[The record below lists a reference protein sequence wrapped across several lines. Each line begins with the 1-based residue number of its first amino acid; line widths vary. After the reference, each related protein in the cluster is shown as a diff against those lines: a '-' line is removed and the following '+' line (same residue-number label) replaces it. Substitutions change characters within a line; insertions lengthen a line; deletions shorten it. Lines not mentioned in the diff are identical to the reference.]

1 MLPLLL
7 LLLLLLSG
15 TPSTAATSLLAIQ
28 VHVLLFLLST
38 ASQGK
43 QLDRRRAA
51 ARGWWLAVR
60 SGCHTCTVLFDHLA
74 ATAAAR
80 LAAADPEARGRKA
93 TDACRRAERE
103 RSRASAEALA
113 VCYRR
118 SIAVALAIPLGSLQ
132 SNHASSFYYHCF
144 CYYRFWPCS
153 STRQQYRRRTII
165 YSEECGVNA
174 GHELGTPVFSNCVSL
189 PRFATLTLH
198 GV

>member
-7 LLLLLLSG
+7 LLLPG

-43 QLDRRRAA
+43 QLDRRRA

-153 STRQQYRRRTII
+153 STRHQYRRRTLFIRRN
-165 YSEECGVNA
+165 V
-174 GHELGTPVFSNCVSL
+174 VSMQDTSSALLSFQTSDHCHVL
-189 PRFATLTLH
+189 PL
-198 GV
+198 

>member
-43 QLDRRRAA
+43 QLDRRR
-51 ARGWWLAVR
+51 
-60 SGCHTCTVLFDHLA
+60 
-74 ATAAAR
+74 
-80 LAAADPEARGRKA
+80 
-93 TDACRRAERE
+93 RRAGGGWLFGPAAIHVLYYSITWQQRRLRAWRQQIQKHAAGKLLTLAGEQRE

-153 STRQQYRRRTII
+153 STRHQYRRRTLFIRRN
-165 YSEECGVNA
+165 V
-174 GHELGTPVFSNCVSL
+174 VSMQDTSSALLSFQTSDHCHVL
-189 PRFATLTLH
+189 PL
-198 GV
+198 